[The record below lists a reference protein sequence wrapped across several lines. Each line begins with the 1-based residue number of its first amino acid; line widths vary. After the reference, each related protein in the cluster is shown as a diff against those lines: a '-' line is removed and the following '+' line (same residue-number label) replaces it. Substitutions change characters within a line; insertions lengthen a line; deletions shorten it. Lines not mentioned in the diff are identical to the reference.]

1 MIASPSPKQ
10 TSKSLD
16 LKQLFIHQLNR
27 VNCTKGYLVRNLP
40 LLIEIASFNTMK
52 LAIQEDL
59 DDVKK
64 QQRRID
70 EMYELL
76 GSKPSDEGCEVIK
89 SVIEEAFNLNNNS
102 GKSTI
107 INDMDIILY
116 MQLIENIELSSF
128 RMLKLIAQFMGND
141 AVTQMVTECFDENVD
156 NDKLFSLISEEYLAK
171 KTDDPK

>member
-1 MIASPSPKQ
+1 
-10 TSKSLD
+10 
-16 LKQLFIHQLNR
+16 
-27 VNCTKGYLVRNLP
+27 
-40 LLIEIASFNTMK
+40 
-52 LAIQEDL
+52 
-59 DDVKK
+59 
-64 QQRRID
+64 
-70 EMYELL
+70 MYELL

-141 AVTQMVTECFDENVD
+141 EITQMVTECFDENVD

-171 KTDDPK
+171 KTDAPK

>member
-1 MIASPSPKQ
+1 MIATSRQ
-10 TSKSLD
+10 TSNSLD

-27 VNCTKGYLVRNLP
+27 VNCTKGYLIRNLP
-40 LLIEIASFNTMK
+40 LLIEMASFKNMK

-64 QQRRID
+64 QQMRID
-70 EMYELL
+70 EMYQIL
-76 GSKPSDEGCEVIK
+76 GSKASDEGCDVIK
-89 SVIEEAFNLNNNS
+89 SIIEEAFNLNNNS

-128 RMLKLIAQFMGND
+128 GMLKLIAQFMGND
-141 AVTQMVTECFDENVD
+141 KITQMVTECFDENVD
-156 NDKLFSLISEEYLAK
+156 NDKLFTLISEEYLAK
-171 KTDDPK
+171 KTDDSK